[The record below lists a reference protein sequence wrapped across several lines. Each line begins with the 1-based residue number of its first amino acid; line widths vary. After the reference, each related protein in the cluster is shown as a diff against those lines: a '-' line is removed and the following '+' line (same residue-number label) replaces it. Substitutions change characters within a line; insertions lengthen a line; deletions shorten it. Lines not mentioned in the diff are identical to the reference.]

1 MEWYLKV
8 LKNYTGFQGRASR
21 QEYWMFFLFNVLA
34 VLALSIVGGIIHQ
47 TLGLILAYGYM
58 LAVALP
64 SLAVAMRRLHDTGKS
79 GWFVLISLVPAVGS
93 IILLIFLAQEGQSTD
108 NQYGS
113 NPKGL
118 AA

>member
-21 QEYWMFFLFNVLA
+21 QEYWMFFLFNALA

-47 TLGLILAYGYM
+47 TLGLILANVYL
-58 LAVALP
+58 LAVLLP
-64 SLAVAMRRLHDTGKS
+64 SVAVAIRRLHDTGKS

-93 IILLIFLAQEGQSTD
+93 IILLFFLAQEGQSAA

-113 NPKGL
+113 DPRGL